1 MTEATT
7 SPTIELMRQH
17 VSVRKYTDEQIP
29 ANVLR
34 EIIEAGRAASTWRN
48 LQSYSIIVVEDPEK
62 KAKIAEWTGMPYVAQ
77 CPAFLV
83 FVGDLHRAVSSLPGG
98 AADVK
103 AKGVEPLLVSSVDA
117 ALAAQNIILAA
128 ESLGYGGVFIGYI
141 RNKSA
146 EISELLGLPDH
157 TYPITGLCLGRPRK
171 TGVPAK
177 ARLPYDQV
185 VFTDKYG
192 AIDHDALTTYDRT
205 QADYLAS
212 LGAPAG
218 MPWTEVAA
226 SQWAVPSQTST
237 EQNLKAKGLI

>member
-1 MTEATT
+1 MPTAT
-7 SPTIELMRQH
+7 SPTIDLMRKH
-17 VSVRKYTDEQIP
+17 ISVRKYTDEQIP
-29 ANVLR
+29 ENVLQ

-48 LQSYSIIVVEDPEK
+48 LQSYSIIVVEDQAK
-62 KAKIAEWTGMPYVAQ
+62 KDKLAEWTGMPYVAK

-83 FVGDLHRAVSSLPGG
+83 FVGDLHRAAQCLPEG
-98 AADVK
+98 DHVQ

-146 EISELLGLPDH
+146 EVAELLGLPEY
-157 TYPITGLCLGRPRK
+157 TYPITGLCLGRPASSLK
-171 TGVPAK
+171 PAK
-177 ARLPYDQV
+177 ARLPYNQV
-185 VFTDKYG
+185 VFKDSYGPIDTAELHNYDK
-192 AIDHDALTTYDRT
+192 T

-218 MPWTEVAA
+218 MPWTGVAA
-226 SQWAVPSQTST
+226 NQWATPSQTST
-237 EQNLKAKGLI
+237 EQNLKANHLI